1 MSVSGVS
8 TDDVQTILN
17 LKNAWQYILAT
28 DAPFDWALLCKIN
41 GFVAYNESLAW
52 GEIRTGQVGISG
64 VGYVTPVPRQPE
76 IEQTLANLAAL
87 PVSATARALKTMYHM
102 MRAQWFWDGNK
113 RTAIIAANY
122 QMIAAGAGI
131 INIAQAQLERWHA
144 LLSAF
149 YESGDDGEI
158 VRWTYEHC
166 VHGIEMQP

>member
-1 MSVSGVS
+1 M
-8 TDDVQTILN
+8 
-17 LKNAWQYILAT
+17 
-28 DAPFDWALLCKIN
+28 
-41 GFVAYNESLAW
+41 
-52 GEIRTGQVGISG
+52 
-64 VGYVTPVPRQPE
+64 PRQPE